1 MKTINFENPHG
12 VIVQYTIASAIQR
25 IAAFII
31 DVIIY
36 FLAIL
41 LIVSI
46 VTELFSF
53 TGFLAMILVVIFF
66 FAPLMVEVWTNGQS
80 IGKIAI
86 GLSVVAI
93 NGKHCTM
100 VEYFTRYVLKLIEI
114 LLSFGLLPI
123 VLISFSKYGQ
133 SLGDKFA
140 GTTVIVKKKNPRFSL
155 NEIRAIQSAKEYN
168 IEFPM
173 VKRLN
178 EADVI
183 VLKNLLQEHGGA
195 SNHEIL
201 ALAANKVKSLLKVE
215 NSVYSNSEFLNKVI
229 TEYIILTR

>member
-12 VIVQYTIASAIQR
+12 VIVQYTIANALQR
-25 IAAFII
+25 IAAFLI
-31 DVIIY
+31 DAIIY

-41 LIVSI
+41 LIISVIGELLVFEGI
-46 VTELFSF
+46 VQ
-53 TGFLAMILVVIFF
+53 MIFILIFF
-66 FAPLMVEVWTNGQS
+66 FTPLMVEVWTNGQS
-80 IGKIAI
+80 VGKIAV

-114 LLSFGLLPI
+114 LLSFGLLP
-123 VLISFSKYGQ
+123 VALIGFSKYGQ

-140 GTTVIVKKKNPRFSL
+140 GTTVIVKRKNPRFTL
-155 NEIRAIQSAKEYN
+155 KEIREIQSAKEYN

-178 EADVI
+178 EEDVI
-183 VLKNLLQEHGGA
+183 VLKNILHEHGGKLNHQILEKAA
-195 SNHEIL
+195 SKI
-201 ALAANKVKSLLKVE
+201 KTLLKVE
-215 NSVYSNSEFLNKVI
+215 NTTYENKEFLNKVI